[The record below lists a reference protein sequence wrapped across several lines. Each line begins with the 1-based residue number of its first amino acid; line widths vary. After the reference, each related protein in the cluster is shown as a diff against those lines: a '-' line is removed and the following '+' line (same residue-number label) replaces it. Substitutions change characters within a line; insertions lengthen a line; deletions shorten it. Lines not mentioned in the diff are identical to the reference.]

1 MCIHASLAQV
11 YQLMDGTRPPIN
23 LGSGALV
30 LLTVPLDKNNE
41 GKDS

>member
-1 MCIHASLAQV
+1 MHLQREV

-30 LLTVPLDKNNE
+30 LLSVPLDKNNE
-41 GKDS
+41 GNDS